1 MKSRNHEYMYTDRGD
16 TVYRFD
22 PGRLLELYQLLKL
35 YKKECPDSRADI
47 EGLIEDVR
55 LRYADTTG
63 QPIETAHNPRKAGR
77 KTQYDKDK
85 AEQVKAVYMASGSV
99 RETARQTGVST
110 TFVYKCIK
118 N

>member
-1 MKSRNHEYMYTDRGD
+1 M
-16 TVYRFD
+16 YRFD

-63 QPIETAHNPRKAGR
+63 QPIETAHNPRRAGR
-77 KTQYDKDK
+77 KTQYDKDMAGK
-85 AEQVKAVYMASGSV
+85 VKAVYKASGSI
-99 RETARQTGVST
+99 RKTAAECGVST
-110 TFVYKCIK
+110 TYVYKCIK
-118 N
+118 D